1 MIYQE
6 CISLINQLDQD
17 DKRRLAQWL
26 IKQIARAEEIND
38 QQPTITNYSTGLCG
52 LWQDSRNSEEIVQE
66 IIKSRSHSRDTHL

>member
-26 IKQIARAEEIND
+26 IKQIAQDKEIN
-38 QQPTITNYSTGLCG
+38 QSMLTSYSTGLCG
-52 LWQDSRNSEEIVQE
+52 LWQDSRCSEEIVQE
-66 IIKSRSHSRDTHL
+66 IIDSRSHSRDTHW